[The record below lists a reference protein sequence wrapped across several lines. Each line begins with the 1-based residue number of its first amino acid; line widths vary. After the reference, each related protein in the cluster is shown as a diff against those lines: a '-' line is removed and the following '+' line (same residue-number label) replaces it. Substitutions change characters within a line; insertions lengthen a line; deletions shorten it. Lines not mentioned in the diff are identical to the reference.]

1 MDDLKFDS
9 RAHVQTKISIINRK
23 CVISAPNFFSIK
35 RLPCQYFH
43 DFFIQAWLIS
53 RVVGIISSYKIRG
66 DPACFQIGKNIKL
79 LDQFLKILE
88 VLGVLG
94 KT

>member
-1 MDDLKFDS
+1 MDNLKFDS
-9 RAHVQTKISIINRK
+9 RAHRQTKISIINRK

-53 RVVGIISSYKIRG
+53 RDVGIMSSYQTRGGLNTNQKQKIEI
-66 DPACFQIGKNIKL
+66 F
-79 LDQFLKILE
+79 
-88 VLGVLG
+88 
-94 KT
+94 